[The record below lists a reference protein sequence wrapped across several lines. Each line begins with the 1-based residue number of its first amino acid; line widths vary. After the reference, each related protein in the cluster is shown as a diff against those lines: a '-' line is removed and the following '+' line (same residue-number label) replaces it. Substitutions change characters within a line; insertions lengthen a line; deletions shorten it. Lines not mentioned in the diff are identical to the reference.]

1 LEAEEEHLEKAVY
14 RRQQLVLQ
22 FKLQDAIALA
32 EKRKNRELKDFNAV
46 LAATKEA
53 ELGGVDPE
61 FLEKGNDKAEQ
72 VRLNLL
78 PGIIEELEMAIE
90 GVKPEEVEDA
100 LERAI
105 VVGANDDIVDRANKR
120 ITRLRRKAGA

>member
-1 LEAEEEHLEKAVY
+1 MMEAARSLEAEEEHLEKAVY

-72 VRLNLL
+72 VRQ
-78 PGIIEELEMAIE
+78 
-90 GVKPEEVEDA
+90 
-100 LERAI
+100 
-105 VVGANDDIVDRANKR
+105 DIFPNC
-120 ITRLRRKAGA
+120 